1 VTANTSPVMSFR
13 RGGSAAEQAEKEANV
28 SSSGRRGP
36 DFFGLKED
44 GESTVIRLLTDHDDW
59 IWVDQHSFVPTK
71 PGPKDAEKWPKSM
84 TSVCRKDNAFEGHY
98 SDCYIC
104 DAKLKNSFGK
114 VATPRIRVWALAI
127 ERELVR
133 GDGSEALGGPAKQGV
148 VIGVRDKVDEVDELG
163 ADGKATG
170 NKLSYPRII
179 VINMPMKG
187 FFSHL
192 KAIHGLYGTVVDRDF
207 QVTRSGTGTDTEYKF
222 AAIDPIRDATGTN
235 VVAPGTPA
243 WDKYLQAVNEREI
256 SLEAIVADKA
266 TDEYYARFFDPTK
279 TVEKDGTIVAATAAT
294 AGVVNLPAADAASGA
309 ANISD
314 DLRSRIQMLGTP
326 QAPAA

>member
-1 VTANTSPVMSFR
+1 MTANTSPVMSFR

-84 TSVCRKDNAFEGHY
+84 TSVCRKDKAFEGHY

-104 DAKLKNSFGK
+104 DQKLKNSFGK

-148 VIGVRDKVDEVDELG
+148 VIGVRDKIDEVDELG
-163 ADGKATG
+163 ADGKPTG
-170 NKLSYPRII
+170 NKLNYPRII

-192 KAIHGLYGTVVDRDF
+192 KALHGLYGTVSDRDF
-207 QVTRSGTGTDTEYKF
+207 SVTRSGTGTETEYKIVP
-222 AAIDPIRDATGTN
+222 IDPIPDVR
-235 VVAPGTPA
+235 PGTPA
-243 WDKYLQAVNEREI
+243 WDKYLQAVSEREI
-256 SLEAIVADKA
+256 SLEGIVADKA

-279 TVEKDGTIVAATAAT
+279 TVEKDGTVVATTAP
-294 AGVVNLPAADAASGA
+294 AGGMVNLPAADATGGP

-314 DLRSRIQMLGTP
+314 DLRSRIQNLGTP
-326 QAPAA
+326 QAQPPAAA

>member
-1 VTANTSPVMSFR
+1 MTANTSPVMSFR